1 MNHHGGDLTPSV
13 TPAITPVAHAT
24 EKSKESITVVP
35 PTQEYLDMFS
45 TDISVIKRIISVHT
59 EIDEEFIVN
68 FNKDVEACADL
79 PKPNHAIIALNNKL
93 PMEKTFILA
102 EYLNI
107 YYEDDDIER
116 ILRKKRTKL
125 TDEMYLSSWVGA
137 TYDTYDAIK
146 YDRI

>member
-1 MNHHGGDLTPSV
+1 MNQHGGDLTPSV
-13 TPAITPVAHAT
+13 TPTITPVVNT
-24 EKSKESITVVP
+24 KEKSKETIPFTPAP
-35 PTQEYLDMFS
+35 PEYFDMFS
-45 TDISVIKRIISVHT
+45 TDISVIKGIIGVHT
-59 EIDEEFIVN
+59 EIDAEFIVN
-68 FNKDVEACADL
+68 FNRDVETCAVL

-93 PMEKTFILA
+93 PMQKTFILA

-146 YDRI
+146 PLKN

>member
-1 MNHHGGDLTPSV
+1 MNQHGGDLTPSV
-13 TPAITPVAHAT
+13 TPTITPVVNTT
-24 EKSKESITVVP
+24 EKSKETIAFIP
-35 PTQEYLDMFS
+35 HPQEYFDMFS
-45 TDISVIKRIISVHT
+45 TDISVIKRIIGVHT
-59 EIDEEFIVN
+59 EIDAEFIVN
-68 FNKDVEACADL
+68 FNKDVESCANL

-93 PMEKTFILA
+93 PMQKTFILA

-146 YDRI
+146 PLKN